1 MRLKTYTA
9 PTMSEAM
16 GFVRADMGDDAI
28 IVSTQ
33 QGSDGVACRVTA
45 AIEED
50 AEIETVIVSEP
61 DHEQPRDDA
70 SSYSIDDPITF
81 LRQILTAHGLPQHL
95 VDTLLRAA
103 VSVENADPGLA
114 LAAAIDAHIDFR
126 PIELADIKRPIVL
139 AGVPGAG
146 KTITAAKLAAA
157 AKLQGRTIQVVTA
170 DGKRAGGI
178 EQLQAFTR
186 ILDID
191 LITVANARELLPH
204 VSILK
209 EADVAIIDTAG
220 VNPFDDGDMR
230 YVMDI
235 SEAVEGEPIL
245 VLPAGGDAMESAD
258 IAAAFHGIGAER
270 MIVTRLDM
278 TRRLG
283 GILAG
288 ALAGRLA
295 VANASINPQ
304 VADGLNTLN
313 PVSLARLIV
322 PAETSDN
329 DEEQARAAQ

>member
-16 GFVRADMGDDAI
+16 AFVREDMGDDAI

-33 QGSDGVACRVTA
+33 QGADGLSCRVTA

-50 AEIETVIVSEP
+50 AIIESDVASDHGDNGTSE
-61 DHEQPRDDA
+61 
-70 SSYSIDDPITF
+70 DDPTFLVDDPVTF
-81 LRQILTAHGLPQHL
+81 LRQVLTAHGLPQHM
-95 VDTLLRAA
+95 VDLLLRSA
-103 VSVENADPGLA
+103 STIDNSDPGLV
-114 LAAAIDAHIDFR
+114 LAGAIDAHIAFR
-126 PIELADIKRPIVL
+126 PIDVTEIDGPIILV
-139 AGVPGAG
+139 GVPGAG

-157 AKLQGRTIQVVTA
+157 AKLKGRQVRVITA
-170 DGKRAGGI
+170 DAKRAGGI
-178 EQLQAFTR
+178 EQLKAFTT
-186 ILDID
+186 ILEID
-191 LITVANARELLPH
+191 LIAVANAEELQPH
-204 VSILK
+204 LQTLDD
-209 EADVAIIDTAG
+209 ADVIIVDTAG
-220 VNPFDDGDMR
+220 VNPFDDEDMR
-230 YVMDI
+230 YVMNLCNLLD
-235 SEAVEGEPIL
+235 GEPIL

-258 IAAAFHGIGAER
+258 IAAAFNGIGSER

-295 VANASINPQ
+295 IANASINPR

-322 PAETSDN
+322 PSETNED
-329 DEEQARAAQ
+329 DKQTRAAQ

>member
-1 MRLKTYTA
+1 
-9 PTMSEAM
+9 MSEAM
-16 GFVRADMGDDAI
+16 ESVREDMGDNAI

-33 QGSDGVACRVTA
+33 QGADGLSCRVTA

-50 AEIETVIVSEP
+50 TETDTKTEVHNEVEEASA
-61 DHEQPRDDA
+61 DDPTF
-70 SSYSIDDPITF
+70 SVDDPITF

-95 VDTLLRAA
+95 VDLLLRSAGA
-103 VSVENADPGLA
+103 VDNNDPGLA
-114 LAAAIDAHIDFR
+114 LAAAIDAHIAFR
-126 PIELADIKRPIVL
+126 PIEISEIGSPIILV
-139 AGVPGAG
+139 GVPGAG

-157 AKLQGRTIQVVTA
+157 AKLKGRKVQVITA
-170 DGKRAGGI
+170 DAKRAGGI
-178 EQLQAFTR
+178 EQLKAFTT
-186 ILDID
+186 ILEID
-191 LITVANARELLPH
+191 LIAVANAQELQPH
-204 VSILK
+204 VQSLDD
-209 EADVAIIDTAG
+209 ADVVIVDTAG
-220 VNPFDDGDMR
+220 VNPFDDDDMR

-235 SEAVEGEPIL
+235 AALLDGEPIL

-258 IAAAFHGIGAER
+258 IAAAFNGIGSER

-295 VANASINPQ
+295 IANASINPR

-322 PAETSDN
+322 PSETNED
-329 DEEQARAAQ
+329 DEKTRAAQ